1 MAIKSCV
8 LIPSHI
14 CYQGQIDLLF
24 KTLESLKHQPVDIY
38 VSISFENDAYK
49 EAFFTKVDNS
59 ITVIVSKEQK
69 YQMKH
74 LFNLLHF
81 AIKYDLV
88 FFCDDDDT
96 YEPNRIEIISK
107 IYEHRLTNTLG
118 GFVEII
124 NVELNDAP
132 EYWCYAIRPSLLN
145 DFFDRFKND
154 LDLLDY
160 DYGDMYFRNY
170 LRLVDGVTYCCCKF
184 DKPLYNHLIH
194 DNSVCARKGKDKNRY
209 ISNVIIL
216 MTLCM
221 YSPEAIK
228 DKINTLLPESEML
241 QNKEQ
246 LFVYVPNLDRI
257 NKFINLLY
265 DKITKKV

>member
-1 MAIKSCV
+1 MVIKSCV

-14 CYQGQIDLLF
+14 CYTGQINLLL
-24 KTLESLKHQPVDIY
+24 KTLDSLKHQLVDIF

-49 EAFFTKVDNS
+49 EEFFTKIDNS
-59 ITVIVSKEQK
+59 FTIIVSKEQK

-74 LFNLLHF
+74 LFDLLCY
-81 AIKYDLV
+81 ANKYDLV

-96 YEPNRIEIISK
+96 YDPERIHIFSM
-107 IYEHRLTNTLG
+107 IYEKYVTDTFG
-118 GFVEII
+118 GIVEII
-124 NVELNDAP
+124 DVELNDAP

-170 LRLVDGVTYCCCKF
+170 LRLVDNITYCCCKF

-194 DNSVCARKGKDKNRY
+194 DNSVCARKYKDTNRY
-209 ISNVIIL
+209 ITNVIIL
-216 MTLCM
+216 MTICM
-221 YSPEAIK
+221 YSNEAIK
-228 DKINTLLPESEML
+228 EKINTLLPESEIL

-246 LFVYVPNLDRI
+246 LTTYVPNLDRI
-257 NKFINLLY
+257 NNFIHLLY
-265 DKITKKV
+265 DKIKK